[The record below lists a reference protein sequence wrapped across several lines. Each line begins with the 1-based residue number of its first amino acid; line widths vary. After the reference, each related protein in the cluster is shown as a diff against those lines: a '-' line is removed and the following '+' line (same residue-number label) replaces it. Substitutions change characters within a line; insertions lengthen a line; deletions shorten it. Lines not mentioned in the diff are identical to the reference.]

1 MFSPIFLH
9 PGPKLAALV
18 VAAVAVTAA
27 VGAKMEVTP
36 LQSVSVRLLAAA
48 AVPALEALTLLFE
61 GVESIKRNSHS
72 HI

>member
-18 VAAVAVTAA
+18 VAAVAVIAG

-36 LQSVSVRLLAAA
+36 LQRVSVRLLAAA
-48 AVPALEALTLLFE
+48 AIPAKEALTP
-61 GVESIKRNSHS
+61 
-72 HI
+72 